1 MAGVANLVVAANMVA
16 VVVGKLLEVLKVAMM
31 DTVVGMA
38 TLMVVVILAGV
49 ANMVAV
55 VAGKLLGVLKVAM
68 GMDMDMVMDLEVM
81 GQIMH
86 CLKLE
91 TTGTRVGPSSPL
103 ASKLRNGT
111 PKRRFRNCVSQREMF
126 RNFEHVWNSG
136 IYI

>member
-16 VVVGKLLEVLKVAMM
+16 VVAGKLLEVLKVAMM

-91 TTGTRVGPSSPL
+91 TTGTRGGPS
-103 ASKLRNGT
+103 
-111 PKRRFRNCVSQREMF
+111 
-126 RNFEHVWNSG
+126 
-136 IYI
+136 